1 MLIGG
6 KNENPGGW
14 TPTSGKWSRCASPP
28 SSTAETLGCYLQTK
42 KILFVCVLSFLSLFF
57 FFFFLV
63 NFFIH

>member
-42 KILFVCVLSFLSLFF
+42 DSFCVCVEFSVFVLFF
-57 FFFFLV
+57 FFGV
-63 NFFIH
+63 NFVIH